1 MRSAATQYFDIPGKG
16 SSNPIKTITLHNN
29 SGATILAGDAVALDE
44 TQATVDLGAGIK
56 TAAIADPQM
65 VIGGAVRD
73 IPTGTFG
80 EVQVY
85 GVQEGVN
92 VATGTAAKTVLVG
105 STVAATAGRLMAQA
119 AAHAATERPVALC
132 LTLAATN
139 KATVF
144 WTNPLG
150 SP

>member
-1 MRSAATQYFDIPGKG
+1 MRNAATQYFDIPGKG

-44 TQATVDLGAGIK
+44 TQSTVDLGAGIK

-65 VIGGAVRD
+65 VIGGAIRD

-85 GVQEGVN
+85 GVQENVN
-92 VATGTAAKTVLVG
+92 VLTAVAAKTVLVG
-105 STVAATAGRLMAQA
+105 STATAGRLMAQA
-119 AAHAATERPVALC
+119 GAHAATERPVALC
-132 LTLAATN
+132 LTLAAAN

>member
-1 MRSAATQYFDIPGKG
+1 MRNAATQYFDIPGKG

-29 SGATILAGDAVALDE
+29 SGVTILAGYAVALDE
-44 TQATVDLGAGIK
+44 TQTTVDLGAGIK
-56 TAAIADPQM
+56 MAAVADPQM

-85 GVQEGVN
+85 GVQEN
-92 VATGTAAKTVLVG
+92 VYVPTGTAAKTVLIG
-105 STVAATAGRLMAQA
+105 GTVIGRLAAQG

-132 LTLAATN
+132 LTLAAADR
-139 KATVF
+139 ATVF